1 MRPLCV
7 LKSDI
12 LVSFDEAEVKERKPS
27 IGEIITRA
35 IMEGVQEAF
44 PGVIVGLDMGAQEE
58 GQEEAAPTEEP
69 QAAADQLDGDTE
81 ATALYARFAALKRAG
96 FTEAQ
101 AMELVSGM
109 GK

>member
-1 MRPLCV
+1 
-7 LKSDI
+7 
-12 LVSFDEAEVKERKPS
+12 
-27 IGEIITRA
+27 
-35 IMEGVQEAF
+35 MEGVQEAF